1 MLLFGPPGTG
11 KTLLAKAVA
20 SESGYNF
27 FSISASSLTSKWVG
41 EGEKLVKTLF
51 ALAREMQPSVIFM
64 DEIDSVLSKRSDN
77 EHEASRRIKTEFMI
91 QLDGASTNSNDK
103 LLVIGATNL
112 PHELDDAVL
121 RRLSK
126 RVYVPLPD
134 PSARAALLSQLLPSV
149 GGSIRVSLSESD
161 RASVIS
167 QCERYSCSDIVALCK
182 EASMG
187 PVREL
192 LQRGAVVNATP
203 DSVRPV
209 SLVDFNAALRKIR
222 PSVSPQSLERFVEW
236 EKDNS

>member
-1 MLLFGPPGTG
+1 M
-11 KTLLAKAVA
+11 A

-41 EGEKLVKTLF
+41 EGEKLVRTMF

-91 QLDGASTNSNDK
+91 QLDGASTNSDDK

-112 PHELDDAVL
+112 PFELDDAIL

-134 PSARAALLSQLLPSV
+134 SAARSSLLSHLLPSS
-149 GGSIRVSLSESD
+149 GGSIRVSLSEQD
-161 RASVIS
+161 RARIIS
-167 QCERYSCSDIVALCK
+167 ESERYSCSDIVALSK

-203 DSVRPV
+203 ESVRPV
-209 SLVDFNAALRKIR
+209 SILDFDAAFRKIR
-222 PSVSPQSLERFVEW
+222 PSVGKDSLEKFAEW
-236 EKDNS
+236 ERANS